1 MESGKVP
8 QDEIAAKL
16 QFLLSLGGTRPCQ
29 MGARLCAN
37 LLPIFH
43 ICLFQWAHDCAPK
56 GHGRAPCLG
65 LEKPLFLI
73 TFCSE
78 SNLGLFMKVLGMDVS
93 FTRALVWLHSE
104 IHSLSYDQT
113 TTHGSAQS
121 CTLPRHRKNQ
131 LFHHFLFRIGFRRLH
146 KSCRYWC

>member
-1 MESGKVP
+1 LEDFRSKMESGKVP

-16 QFLLSLGGTRPCQ
+16 QFLLSLGGTQPCQ
-29 MGARLCAN
+29 MGARPCAN

-43 ICLFQWAHDCAPK
+43 IFLLQWAHDCAPK
-56 GHGRAPCLG
+56 GDGRVPCLG

-93 FTRALVWLHSE
+93 FTRALV
-104 IHSLSYDQT
+104 
-113 TTHGSAQS
+113 
-121 CTLPRHRKNQ
+121 
-131 LFHHFLFRIGFRRLH
+131 
-146 KSCRYWC
+146 